1 MDSILMDNYIENEEC
16 KKIGIKPE
24 KRRYKEISTPCIARF
39 RVKHCDG
46 HEAPFSDW
54 NMVAVKKLS
63 ADGIAFNYY
72 KLKLES
78 GSLLELKIDF
88 IRSRPAISCVAKV
101 VRIEEASTNSM
112 FRITTEFTEI
122 NANDRK
128 TINSTV
134 EAIYKREVKK
144 RVFSV
149 KKTKKTNQIKTAFKM
164 KNGFKMKT
172 ALARMV
178 PIRTVLLHG
187 W

>member
-1 MDSILMDNYIENEEC
+1 MDNFLMDNYIENEEY

-24 KRRYKEISTPCIARF
+24 KRKYRELSTPCIARF
-39 RVKHCDG
+39 RVRHCEG
-46 HEAPFSDW
+46 QEVALLDW
-54 NMVAVKKLS
+54 NMVAVKNLS

-72 KLKLES
+72 KLKLGF

-88 IRSRPAISCVAKV
+88 IRSRPAISCGARV
-101 VRIEEASTNSM
+101 VRIEEAPTNSM

-122 NANDRK
+122 NATDRE

-134 EAIYKREVKK
+134 EAIYKREVRK
-144 RVFSV
+144 RVFSA
-149 KKTKKTNQIKTAFKM
+149 KKTKKTNQIKTALKM
-164 KNGFKMKT
+164 KNSFKMKT